1 VDGFHPIA
9 EVREFLEV
17 GGGVLVV
24 ITLAI
29 IAMWSLIFER
39 FWYFWRVRGQEL
51 PHAAHADGIHRD
63 RVLEHALHVRHQEM
77 SRRLPMIRALI
88 SVCPLLG
95 LLGTVLGMI
104 EVFEVTALTG
114 GGNVRAIASG
124 VSRATITTMAGLV
137 ASLSGLFLLAA
148 LDRHVWNDR
157 RRAEHRL
164 GLG

>member
-1 VDGFHPIA
+1 MDGFHPIA
-9 EVREFLEV
+9 EVRGFLEV

-24 ITLAI
+24 ITVAI

-51 PHAAHADGIHRD
+51 PHSAHVQGTHRD
-63 RVLEHALHVRHQEM
+63 RVLGEM

-114 GGNVRAIASG
+114 AGNVRAIASG

-137 ASLSGLFLLAA
+137 ASLSGLFFLAA
-148 LDRHVWNDR
+148 LDRYVWNDQ
-157 RRAEHRL
+157 RRAEHQL

>member
-1 VDGFHPIA
+1 MDGFHPIA
-9 EVREFLEV
+9 EVRGFLEV

-24 ITLAI
+24 ITVAI

-51 PHAAHADGIHRD
+51 PHSAHVQGTHRD
-63 RVLEHALHVRHQEM
+63 RVLEHALHVRHREM

-104 EVFEVTALTG
+104 EVFEVTAL
-114 GGNVRAIASG
+114 IALSVAR
-124 VSRATITTMAGLV
+124 VSSERVGWPT
-137 ASLSGLFLLAA
+137 
-148 LDRHVWNDR
+148 
-157 RRAEHRL
+157 
-164 GLG
+164 

>member
-1 VDGFHPIA
+1 MLGFQPIA
-9 EVREFLEV
+9 EVLDFLEV
-17 GGGVLVV
+17 GGGVLTV

-39 FWYFWRVRGQEL
+39 FWYFWRVRGEEL
-51 PHAAHADGIHRD
+51 PHAAHLPDHHRD
-63 RVLEHALHVRHQEM
+63 RVLEHALRVRHREM

-104 EVFEVTALTG
+104 DVFEVTALTG
-114 GGNVRAIASG
+114 AGNVRAIASG
-124 VSRATITTMAGLV
+124 VSKATITTMAGLV
-137 ASLSGLFLLAA
+137 ASLSGLFFLAA
-148 LDRHVWNDR
+148 LDRYVWNDR
-157 RRAEHRL
+157 RRMEHQL